1 MDSAIHLINKS
12 CNSFCYP
19 LFGIIPRQGL
29 FLSPQ
34 NTFHWRAGSWSSE
47 SVMNKVF
54 IWLWNLDNWFW
65 AKISPSDF
73 DTRFLHL
80 EKFDLW
86 MLMLLKAFYSIVSTA
101 YPCRSTASKCVGPR
115 QEIELAF
122 NSNIHDSTWSS
133 KTPLILVFF
142 SLVSLQ
148 AQHTKL

>member
-65 AKISPSDF
+65 AKILPSGFVIQDFSIWRSLICECWCFSKPFIALSPQHTHVVPQQASVWVQDK
-73 DTRFLHL
+73 RLS
-80 EKFDLW
+80 
-86 MLMLLKAFYSIVSTA
+86 LLSTA
-101 YPCRSTASKCVGPR
+101 IYM
-115 QEIELAF
+115 
-122 NSNIHDSTWSS
+122 
-133 KTPLILVFF
+133 ILHEV
-142 SLVSLQ
+142 
-148 AQHTKL
+148 AKLLLF